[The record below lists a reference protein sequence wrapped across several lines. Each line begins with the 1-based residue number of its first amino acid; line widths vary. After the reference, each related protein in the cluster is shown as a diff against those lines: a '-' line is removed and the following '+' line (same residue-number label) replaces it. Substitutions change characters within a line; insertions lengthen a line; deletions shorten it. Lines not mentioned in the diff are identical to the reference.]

1 MNIFLL
7 DQNIQKCAKYHCDQ
21 HVIKMILEYTQIL
34 CTVLHLNGK
43 IPPYKPTHQTH
54 PCVVWA
60 GLSLDNWFWLK
71 ELIYALNQEYKYR
84 WNSFQ
89 NHAAFE
95 VANKLE
101 SPDLPNRGLLKH
113 PQAMPEEY
121 KVPENPVRAYRNF
134 YIFNKSRFANW
145 TKRKKPL
152 WYVIGCKKSHKLKV
166 KE

>member
-7 DQNIQKCAKYHCDQ
+7 DQDIQKCARYHYDRY
-21 HVIKMILEYTQIL
+21 VVEMTLEYAQIL
-34 CTVLHLNGK
+34 CTVLHLNDEAA
-43 IPPYKPTHQTH
+43 PYKSTHQTH

-71 ELIYALNQEYKYR
+71 AFIYALNPEYKYR
-84 WNSFQ
+84 WNYFQ

-95 VANKLE
+95 IANKLKF
-101 SPDLPNRGLLKH
+101 PDLPNIGLLKH
-113 PQAMPEEY
+113 PQAIPGEY
-121 KVPENPVRAYRNF
+121 KVPERRNF

-152 WYVIGCKKSHKLKV
+152 WYIIGCKKSYILKV